1 MKWII
6 NLLLI
11 IFICVACISCSDRY
25 QEGYENGYKRGYY
38 EGHAKGHEEGH
49 TDGYL
54 DGTSVF
60 VKNGITPSLG
70 LVILVLVSFASLY
83 FLYMHYKDP
92 TKRVIDKSADK
103 VEEIRQQRI
112 AIKEL
117 ERRVKSEEEI
127 ARAKANTFA
136 TKIFDNSKTA
146 LSEAYSEKEVE
157 KIKVEMEERIF
168 KALSSEIDKIIGQYE
183 KTYESLKN
191 TKHANSKEKAE
202 LFAFLKEVVKK

>member
-1 MKWII
+1 M
-6 NLLLI
+6 L
-11 IFICVACISCSDRY
+11 
-25 QEGYENGYKRGYY
+25 
-38 EGHAKGHEEGH
+38 
-49 TDGYL
+49 
-54 DGTSVF
+54 
-60 VKNGITPSLG
+60 
-70 LVILVLVSFASLY
+70 
-83 FLYMHYKDP
+83 
-92 TKRVIDKSADK
+92 
-103 VEEIRQQRI
+103 
-112 AIKEL
+112 EL
-117 ERRVKSEEEI
+117 
-127 ARAKANTFA
+127 KANTFA